1 MARPKRISKEKVDEI
16 ISQAKE
22 FYFNENKSSEENSKD
37 CDKLVELERKLF
49 GVGNFASS
57 IVDNMVLLRKSN
69 TTIYKVLNLLGYKVE

>member
-57 IVDNMVLLRKSN
+57 IVDNLVLMRKSN
-69 TTIYKVLNLLGYKVE
+69 TTIYKVLNVIGYIVE

>member
-16 ISQAKE
+16 INQAKE
-22 FYFNENKSSEENSKD
+22 FYFDENKSSEQNSKD
-37 CDKLVELERKLF
+37 CDKLVELEHKLF

-57 IVDNMVLLRKSN
+57 IIDNMVLMRKPN